1 MNITYEQYTQA
12 YVSVD
17 CIVFGFDQGKLKML
31 LGKRTL
37 NPGKGTWALYGGFV
51 GATETLSETAKR
63 VLTELTGLEDIYM
76 RQVGA
81 YSDIHRDPV
90 SRVISVAYYALINVK
105 DYDEKLR
112 VQHMLEWID
121 IDMLPELFSDHGTM
135 VQDALKILR
144 QRITSEPLCF
154 SLLPEMFTLTQFQ
167 NVFEAIIGREVDKRN
182 FRKRAKQSG
191 VLMETG
197 MIDKKTSKRGAL
209 LYRMN
214 PECEDF
220 HF

>member
-81 YSDIHRDPV
+81 YSDIYRDPV